1 MSARVTIYDVANRAG
16 VSISTVS
23 LAMNA
28 PSRVTPATRKKV
40 MLAADDL
47 GFEPKSEAV
56 SRARRGVGRIGI
68 LAPFTSYP
76 TYGRRLNGVLRATRG
91 TPLETVLFDLESA
104 ATSASPL
111 LGSLP
116 LTGRLD
122 GLIVMGLP
130 LEDAVADRLREQRL
144 PTVLVD
150 AEHDGFDTV
159 QVDDH
164 AGGRLVGEHLLGR
177 DARTFAF
184 FGEQQQSHRYVSPAE
199 RRLAGFR
206 DGLAGAGLTRTSVH
220 VSLVEHRRAVADRGA
235 LQLLQTLDKP
245 TAVFA
250 HDDVLATSV
259 LRAARHLHLRVPDEV
274 AVVGFDDS
282 ELAAALDLTT
292 VRQPFEE
299 SGRTALQ
306 ILLHRIAEPD
316 ASIRDVTLKLSL
328 IARDSSHHDA
338 PQAPTSPAERTAS
351 A

>member
-1 MSARVTIYDVANRAG
+1 
-16 VSISTVS
+16 
-23 LAMNA
+23 
-28 PSRVTPATRKKV
+28 
-40 MLAADDL
+40 
-47 GFEPKSEAV
+47 
-56 SRARRGVGRIGI
+56 
-68 LAPFTSYP
+68 
-76 TYGRRLNGVLRATRG
+76 
-91 TPLETVLFDLESA
+91 
-104 ATSASPL
+104 
-111 LGSLP
+111 